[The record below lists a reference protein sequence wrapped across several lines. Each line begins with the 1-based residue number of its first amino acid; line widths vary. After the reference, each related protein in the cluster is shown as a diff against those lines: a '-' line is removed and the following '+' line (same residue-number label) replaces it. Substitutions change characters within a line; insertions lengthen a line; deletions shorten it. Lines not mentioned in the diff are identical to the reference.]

1 MEDVK
6 WHNISAYVYHLGSR
20 GQHEEE
26 SSKLCQKYYFFFYAV
41 NLHN

>member
-6 WHNISAYVYHLGSR
+6 WHNISTYVYHLGSR

-26 SSKLCQKYYFFFYAV
+26 SSKLWKGNQT
-41 NLHN
+41 